1 MTDKDDMRIE
11 EFFKQA
17 ARQQIDDDGFTER
30 VMSSLPR
37 SRAVQARRLS
47 RLWTLF
53 CILLAA
59 VIFYFAGGI
68 QLLEAS
74 LLGLARMLLNAFE
87 VLVLTATTAEVP
99 VNPWTALLMLAFVLV
114 YLPYQTGRKLSS
126 VL

>member
-11 EFFKQA
+11 DFFKQA

>member
-87 VLVLTATTAEVP
+87 VFVLTATTAEVP

>member
-30 VMSSLPR
+30 VMSSLPV
-37 SRAVQARRLS
+37 SQAAQARRLS

-87 VLVLTATTAEVP
+87 VFVLTATTAEVP
-99 VNPWTALLMLAFVLV
+99 VNPWTALLMLVFVLV

>member
-37 SRAVQARRLS
+37 SRSVQARRLS

-87 VLVLTATTAEVP
+87 VFVLTATTAEVP